1 MTLSPAAFSSASFS
15 AGRLASSASLSP
27 APCSGK
33 VTHAAAVAF
42 CLDVAARLCTE
53 HELLTDVALGVGC
66 DTRKQPVW
74 TSTPCGDSSYVT
86 APGESHYHFSG
97 EAPKACAAEG
107 GAAHAVC
114 CGD

>member
-27 APCSGK
+27 API
-33 VTHAAAVAF
+33 AAATF

-74 TSTPCGDSSYVT
+74 TSTPCGESSYVT
-86 APGESHYHFSG
+86 APGESNYHFSG

>member
-1 MTLSPAAFSSASFS
+1 M
-15 AGRLASSASLSP
+15 
-27 APCSGK
+27 
-33 VTHAAAVAF
+33 
-42 CLDVAARLCTE
+42 
-53 HELLTDVALGVGC
+53 
-66 DTRKQPVW
+66 W

-86 APGESHYHFSG
+86 APGESNYHFSG

>member
-1 MTLSPAAFSSASFS
+1 MLN
-15 AGRLASSASLSP
+15 R
-27 APCSGK
+27 
-33 VTHAAAVAF
+33 
-42 CLDVAARLCTE
+42 CLDGRIPTLTKKCSSPYPSDAESRWVLNRPGIERPE

-74 TSTPCGDSSYVT
+74 TSTPCGESSYVT
-86 APGESHYHFSG
+86 APGESNYHFSG

>member
-1 MTLSPAAFSSASFS
+1 MSRRGSDRHH
-15 AGRLASSASLSP
+15 GG
-27 APCSGK
+27 CSGK
-33 VTHAAAVAF
+33 VTHAEAVTF

-74 TSTPCGDSSYVT
+74 TSTPCGESSYVT
-86 APGESHYHFSG
+86 APGESNYHFSG

>member
-1 MTLSPAAFSSASFS
+1 M
-15 AGRLASSASLSP
+15 
-27 APCSGK
+27 
-33 VTHAAAVAF
+33 
-42 CLDVAARLCTE
+42 
-53 HELLTDVALGVGC
+53 
-66 DTRKQPVW
+66 W

>member
-1 MTLSPAAFSSASFS
+1 MPWVTVGGSLQTPYPARTRNP
-15 AGRLASSASLSP
+15 AGLAL
-27 APCSGK
+27 
-33 VTHAAAVAF
+33 
-42 CLDVAARLCTE
+42 
-53 HELLTDVALGVGC
+53 
-66 DTRKQPVW
+66 

-86 APGESHYHFSG
+86 APGESNYHFSG